1 MKSKLI
7 KIFTITSQL
16 LLVSIFIT
24 IMLENST
31 FISEEVVVENANFY
45 KTSEKVGELF
55 SMQTNNLKL
64 EETISLQ
71 KEEVVEELIVVEEP
85 VVETTKEEVI
95 VEEVIEIP
103 VVEEPKVGENKQILT
118 TVDISKY
125 NNYENVG
132 FNVTTENTNYEL
144 NENDFNLLVAVV
156 SAESSGHVDD
166 ILGVISV
173 ILNRCEPT
181 STWSSY
187 YNDGTNPIV
196 QITARGQFEVYSNG
210 SYKKYL
216 PGGALY
222 EKEKRIL
229 ASEVVKD
236 ALNGVRNNDY
246 LGFNAWFNT
255 SYSNNYVAEGGNR
268 FR

>member
-31 FISEEVVVENANFY
+31 FTTEEVVIENANFY
-45 KTSEKVGELF
+45 KTSEAVGKLF

-64 EETISLQ
+64 EESISLK
-71 KEEVVEELIVVEEP
+71 KEEVVEELIVVEP
-85 VVETTKEEVI
+85 PKVEVPEEVI
-95 VEEVIEIP
+95 VEEVVEAP
-103 VVEEPKVGENKQILT
+103 VVEEPKQEEVKQILT

-125 NNYENVG
+125 SNYENVG
-132 FNVTTENTNYEL
+132 FTVTTENTNYEL

-156 SAESSGHVDD
+156 SAETSGHVDD
-166 ILGVISV
+166 MLGVISV
-173 ILNRCEPT
+173 ILNRCEPS

-236 ALNGVRNNDY
+236 ALNGVRNNNY

>member
-24 IMLENST
+24 VMLENST
-31 FISEEVVVENANFY
+31 FTTEEVVIENANFY
-45 KTSEKVGELF
+45 KTSEAVGKLF

-71 KEEVVEELIVVEEP
+71 KEEVVEELIVVEP
-85 VVETTKEEVI
+85 PKVEVPEEII
-95 VEEVIEIP
+95 VEEVVDVP
-103 VVEEPKVGENKQILT
+103 VEEPKQEEVNQILT
-118 TVDISKY
+118 TIDISKY
-125 NNYENVG
+125 SNYENVG

-156 SAESSGHVDD
+156 SAETSGHVDD
-166 ILGVISV
+166 MLGVISV

-236 ALNGVRNNDY
+236 ALNGVRNNNY

>member
-24 IMLENST
+24 IMLENNSFT
-31 FISEEVVVENANFY
+31 TEEVVVENTNFY
-45 KTSEKVGELF
+45 KTSEAVGKLF
-55 SMQTNNLKL
+55 SMQSNNLKL
-64 EETISLQ
+64 EETISFN
-71 KEEVVEELIVVEEP
+71 KEEVVEELIIVETP
-85 VVETTKEEVI
+85 VVETPEEVI
-95 VEEVIEIP
+95 VEEVVETP
-103 VVEEPKVGENKQILT
+103 VVEESNQEEVKQILT

-125 NNYENVG
+125 SNYENVG
-132 FNVTTENTNYEL
+132 FKVTTENTNYDL

-156 SAESSGHVDD
+156 SAETSGHVDD
-166 ILGVISV
+166 MLGVISV

-236 ALNGVRNNDY
+236 ALNGVRNNEY

>member
-1 MKSKLI
+1 MKYKERIINSLVIIFGNILLALGICLFILPFNIDNGGLSGISVILKDYINPAVLI
-7 KIFTITSQL
+7 TVLNWVLFFAGFLFLKKEFAIKTL
-16 LLVSIFIT
+16 LSAIIYPLAVNVLYNSDFSYVISNELKDPFLATVLGSILVGAG
-24 IMLENST
+24 LGLVYRVGGST
-31 FISEEVVVENANFY
+31 
-45 KTSEKVGELF
+45 GGL
-55 SMQTNNLKL
+55 
-64 EETISLQ
+64 
-71 KEEVVEELIVVEEP
+71 
-85 VVETTKEEVI
+85 
-95 VEEVIEIP
+95 
-103 VVEEPKVGENKQILT
+103 
-118 TVDISKY
+118 D
-125 NNYENVG
+125 
-132 FNVTTENTNYEL
+132 
-144 NENDFNLLVAVV
+144 
-156 SAESSGHVDD
+156 
-166 ILGVISV
+166 VISV